1 MKYGESFYGQGKYQP
16 DVIIPVDWT
25 TVIDNVNSF
34 QDTNNQQTNTWN
46 DVQ

>member
-1 MKYGESFYGQGKYQP
+1 MKYGQSFYGKGKYQP
-16 DVIIPVDWT
+16 ETTLAADWT